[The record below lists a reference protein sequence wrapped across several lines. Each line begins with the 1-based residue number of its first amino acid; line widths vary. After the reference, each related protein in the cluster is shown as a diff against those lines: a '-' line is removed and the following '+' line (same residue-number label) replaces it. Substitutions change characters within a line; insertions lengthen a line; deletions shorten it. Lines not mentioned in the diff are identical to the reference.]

1 MNRKSLYVTF
11 VDSLG
16 PYLKICGQLNPDAMR
31 IVRTKI
37 QTVLPT
43 CFTTNACNMQAGA
56 MCLAK
61 RYDEICRA
69 RITAVMNVENVLQI
83 EYIDYGYMVLVK
95 ANEVFIPQIPDTLEQ
110 IPPLCSTFIMLG
122 VLSEWSKEDLQ
133 EITRLIVHQ
142 NLEISIDME
151 LNQFKFI
158 QMKWRE
164 FNFAEYLILQKK
176 LGAPVQNEIL
186 RDNFIRLLNKSMYTV
201 PAIQGNTLMICNNNN
216 NNISMYTNREIIL
229 KNPVRPTT
237 YAAAAP
243 MTNTARYPNAFG
255 SFNSIP
261 QQPVYPQQTIRSP
274 YTMPS
279 QKDLSPRYIRPTPP
293 APLEAQRSPV
303 KRGQATFKS
312 NTLAVGN
319 IYEVC
324 CSFVENGPCLFSV
337 QLMTEQ
343 SKLTDMMT
351 RIESVPLKPF
361 SDKPTLGTA
370 CIARYSEDG
379 QLYRA
384 LITGVQPTACKVTY
398 IDYGNAEI
406 VQFRDLY
413 EIPEEYLTNKAFAIR
428 FTLSGYKEL
437 EPIDESLKK
446 AFKEMV
452 LFKNCTL
459 KVMPLEGPP
468 LVQYCELKVSDKNV
482 LETLRQ
488 IQRCRLVFP
497 KAEGLVNNDVV
508 EIRYI
513 DSPKHFYVQKISN
526 IEEFEKMMDDMFVY
540 YNKKQVVPNHL
551 SIGTPCMVKYDNEWY
566 RAEVMRADGMTIV
579 VRHVD
584 FGYEQKVTKNLLSTV
599 SEKHLKLPRQAIHCC
614 LKGFEN
620 NEMTRDL
627 ATVQFEMLAE
637 ESNRTR
643 RSFTV
648 KVFRVQPNGAFL
660 VNLCTKDLN
669 VMKKLYKLSMPFD
682 QYISMEKDEFN
693 TTPNGYERKPQPQQQ
708 QQQTP
713 HPIQIQQQQQHQ
725 QNHHQQQHQPLEQRK
740 SGNYFN
746 STALQSGGSDERNV
760 NRNSQ
765 ASNMSIEWDKNS
777 SSSIENRDSRSSSS
791 EHKTRRYPQ
800 HQASQLRGGGGNRG
814 DQRLNKSNSSSD
826 KRSSGYEDNKKD
838 KINYN
843 NKNKNMPPRFLNSKM
858 QQDSSYVDNRRPKGG
873 NIQKGQD
880 RPFYTAEGG
889 YSQSS
894 KKQNSTT
901 SSQRD
906 STEDN
911 GILEIT
917 VLEEYV
923 PIDKEFIRQ
932 NIDVPAREEVI
943 ICWWISPHQFYTHL
957 KSRTQEFEKLMKKI
971 QEHYRNKP
979 SRQIPLK
986 VGANVIARYRKDNIL
1001 YRARVIACNQML
1013 RKYKVIFVDFGNQS
1027 TVGDQDIFQVEKRF
1041 SDFPQMAYPCC
1052 FDNIVCNY
1060 ESSHIIQCM
1069 EKYLPI
1075 GAGLHCEYLDR
1086 EDDMYYVNI
1095 NVNGVSLKNSL
1106 VKDGLLSE
1114 ISPDIRLELLPGQQI
1129 RAKITS
1135 INTMLNFKIQ
1145 IEGCDVDLLC
1155 SYDDVRFV
1163 KSNPITAQK
1172 FKDFYEGK
1180 SCVLNISHLTDDKV
1194 IVLRPLL
1201 PLLLDDISTIYI
1213 CPIPL
1218 IWEKF
1223 KIRVVYVSSVHRLYG
1238 HLISTEDEVHQL
1250 LDDLFSY
1257 YDKSGDP
1264 IDRYQIDNMC
1274 AVKSEDGNWY
1284 RARILS
1290 KKSAHTVN
1298 VLYVDYGNTEL
1309 IDNTTKTKIKRLEPQ
1324 FYTDGGPSAFGI
1336 ELNIPMRSCLQE
1348 NKTQTV
1354 IDEIKNLTSDLELTV
1369 KVIEMRQNRLICD
1382 LCSGEKNIVSILK
1395 EKGFTRGRDVGYI
1408 RSLIDKEPPK
1418 LFEYIETVDLTE
1430 TDEEQTLV
1438 ASPDSTM
1445 TEREKVNANLMKIE
1459 KIVAKAKAMANSP
1472 RKEKQTEKVAIVPAE
1487 STAPTVEAKE
1497 TVSSSAS
1504 APAVSAAD
1512 PVEDP
1517 FKHMESGMLSHC
1529 DNPGRFFIH
1538 HKSKLDELHKL
1549 QENLQIVASSLP
1561 PLMRIIKGAN
1571 CISLYSVDHQWYRA
1585 KIMDSE
1591 LMVVQFIDY
1600 GNTDALSDTT
1610 DIKEM
1615 SVFPDI
1621 EPLCIPCA
1629 LAIKP
1634 KGTADWVDAANAF
1647 FNVSYTKTIHF
1658 EYITKSPTKNFI
1670 RLFIDGVDV
1679 ANKLI
1684 EDGFAKPLEMV
1695 RSGETCFVSHINN
1708 LSDFYIQMEQ
1718 DAKGLGL
1725 IESYLADNEQL
1736 PEIET
1741 FTRGLICAALFPD
1754 DENWYR
1760 AKLLAKKDDGFEVL
1774 FIDYGNTAISPKV
1787 KEISQDIAD
1796 LPFLSKKCAL
1806 QLPEDLAS
1814 WSEAAEEKFS
1824 DISALGET
1832 VFVVELKEP
1841 SDHAIVHL
1849 SIDGK
1854 NIIEDLEPLCQKKP
1868 SSDEINT
1875 SFYTTMQSSMSES
1888 YSTGV
1893 RDATIS
1899 HANSPCDFYIQ
1910 YNSDG
1915 HKLDDMTTTL
1925 NEIGMS
1931 KLENPEVGTL
1941 CAAVFPDDGALYR
1954 SKVLE
1959 VCGENGCRVVFIDFG
1974 NESMTQDLRVLPD
1987 DLRCM
1992 KAFSKH
1998 CSLENAEKFSSIS
2011 ASVDVFNL
2019 LIDECGG
2026 IVKIDLLNDECTPAL
2041 IKLFANGE
2049 NVCEKL
2055 NRLLGIE
2062 GNAEESPIKDALVSH
2077 VNSPSEFYIQLKFER
2092 VELERISKVLEKAG
2106 DMAKLENPKQGDLCA
2121 VFSKEDEI
2129 YNRGRVVRNIC
2140 GKDFEVFLIDFGNTV
2155 VVDDLREI
2163 SPELKGLQGIA
2174 RKCRLHDI
2182 PECDETKL
2190 KEQFSSIL
2198 DAYFGDIF
2206 QVEVVSNDDETLSV
2220 NLSIRDKNI
2229 SEELKAAVE
2238 NGKVESEAAPLDECR
2253 KCTVIHVTSPNDFYI
2268 QFTDDGPQVEKITES
2283 LMDAHNFEPLE
2294 DIHVGAICIAQFPDD
2309 EAYYRAKILSIHD
2322 KDCEVIYLDFGN
2334 TAVTDQLRKIPDEMR
2349 NIEPAG
2355 KHCALEKPAGVD
2367 FWSDEVSYR
2376 FSELIDSRFSETFQ
2390 VEVLRKSTDPQLV
2403 RLFYQETNILTEL
2416 QNKPSVNDEENSKNG
2431 EEETTQ

>member
-69 RITAVMNVENVLQI
+69 RITAVMNAENVLQV

-122 VLSEWSKEDLQ
+122 VLSEWSKDDLQ

-186 RDNFIRLLNKSMYTV
+186 RDNFIRLINKSLYTMP
-201 PAIQGNTLMICNNNN
+201 PAAQGNTLMICNNNN
-216 NNISMYTNREIIL
+216 NNISMYTNREIIF

-237 YAAAAP
+237 YSTS
-243 MTNTARYPNAFG
+243 MNTSARYPNAFG
-255 SFNSIP
+255 SFHSIP
-261 QQPVYPQQTIRSP
+261 QGGYVQQQQQPTIRNP
-274 YTMPS
+274 YTMPTT
-279 QKDLSPRYIRPTPP
+279 KDLSPRYIRPTPP
-293 APLEAQRSPV
+293 APLEAQRSPM

-319 IYEVC
+319 TYEVC

-351 RIESVPLKPF
+351 RIETVQLKPF

-413 EIPEEYLTNKAFAIR
+413 EIPEEYLSNKAFAIR

-497 KAEGLVNNDVV
+497 KADGLVNNDVV

-620 NEMTRDL
+620 NELTRDL

-693 TTPNGYERKPQPQQQ
+693 SVPNGHEKRPQHQQQSHPQLAIQQQPQQQ
-708 QQQTP
+708 QQQP
-713 HPIQIQQQQQHQ
+713 M
-725 QNHHQQQHQPLEQRK
+725 QHQPLEAKK
-740 SGNYFN
+740 SGNYLN
-746 STALQSGGSDERNV
+746 STALPSGEERYA

-765 ASNMSIEWDKNS
+765 ASNMSSIEWDKNS
-777 SSSIENRDSRSSSS
+777 QSSVENRDSRSSSS

-800 HQASQLRGGGGNRG
+800 HQPVQLRGNR
-814 DQRLNKSNSSSD
+814 DQRSDRLNKSTSSSD
-826 KRSSGYEDNKKD
+826 KRSSYDENRKD
-838 KINYN
+838 KTPY
-843 NKNKNMPPRFLNSKM
+843 NKNKTLPPRFLNAKL
-858 QQDSSYVDNRRPKGG
+858 QQEAISENRRQPKG
-873 NIQKGQD
+873 NQQKGQD
-880 RPFYTAEGG
+880 RPLYSAEGN
-889 YSQSS
+889 SQS
-894 KKQNSTT
+894 KKQNSAS

-906 STEDN
+906 SADEN

-923 PIDKEFIRQ
+923 PVDKEFVRQ
-932 NIDVPAREEVI
+932 PIDVPAREEVI

-957 KSRTQEFEKLMKKI
+957 KSKTQEFEKLMKNI

-979 SRQIPLK
+979 IKQIPLK

-1041 SDFPQMAYPCC
+1041 SDFPQMAYLCC

-1060 ESSHIIQCM
+1060 ENTQIIECM
-1069 EKYLPI
+1069 EQYLPV
-1075 GAGLHCEYLDR
+1075 GAGLQCEYLER
-1086 EDDMYYVNI
+1086 EEDMYYVNI
-1095 NVNGVSLKNSL
+1095 NVNGVSLKHSI
-1106 VKDGLLSE
+1106 VKDGLLAE
-1114 ISPDIRLELLPGQQI
+1114 ISPDIRLELLSGQQI

-1135 INTMLNFKIQ
+1135 INSMLNFKIQ
-1145 IEGCDVDLLC
+1145 IEGCDVNLLS

-1163 KSNPITAQK
+1163 KSNPDTARK
-1172 FKDFYEGK
+1172 FKEFYEGK

-1201 PLLLDDISTIYI
+1201 PLLQDDISTIYI

-1223 KIRVVYVSSVHRLYG
+1223 NIRVVYVSSVHRLYG
-1238 HLISTEDEVHQL
+1238 HLITTEAEIAQL

-1257 YDKSGDP
+1257 YEHNGDP
-1264 IDRYQIDNMC
+1264 IDKYPIDNMC

-1284 RARILS
+1284 RARILY
-1290 KKSAHTVN
+1290 KKSGDIIN
-1298 VLYVDYGNTEL
+1298 VHYVDYGNNEL

-1324 FYTDGGPSAFGI
+1324 FYTNNGGGPSAYGI
-1336 ELNIPMRSCLQE
+1336 ELNLPLRSLQD
-1348 NKTQTV
+1348 NKQQAL
-1354 IDEIKNLTSDLELTV
+1354 IDEIKNLTENLELTV
-1369 KVIEMRQNRLICD
+1369 KVIEMRQNRLIGD
-1382 LCSGEKNIVSILK
+1382 LCSGDQNIVTILK
-1395 EKGFTRGRDVGYI
+1395 EKGLTRGRDVNYI
-1408 RSLIDKEPPK
+1408 RGVIDKEQPK
-1418 LFEYIETVDLTE
+1418 VFEYIETVDLTLE
-1430 TDEEQTLV
+1430 TDEEVTLV
-1438 ASPDSTM
+1438 ASPDTTM
-1445 TEREKVNANLMKIE
+1445 RDKLSHNEQLVKIE
-1459 KIVAKAKAMANSP
+1459 KVVAKAKAFAGSP
-1472 RKEKQTEKVAIVPAE
+1472 RKEKQTTEKVAIVPAE
-1487 STAPTVEAKE
+1487 STTPTIEAPPVVVEIAE
-1497 TVSSSAS
+1497 
-1504 APAVSAAD
+1504 PA
-1512 PVEDP
+1512 EDP
-1517 FKHMESGMLSHC
+1517 FKNMESGMLSHC

-1538 HKSKLDELHKL
+1538 HDSKLDELHKL
-1549 QENLQIVASSLP
+1549 QENLQIIASSLP
-1561 PLMRIIKGAN
+1561 PLMRILKGAN

-1600 GNTDALSDTT
+1600 GNTDALTDTT

-1621 EPLCIPCA
+1621 ESLCIPCA
-1629 LAIKP
+1629 LPIKP

-1647 FNVSYTKTIHF
+1647 FNVSYNKTIHF

-1695 RSGETCFVSHINN
+1695 RSGETCFVSHVNN

-1718 DAKGLGL
+1718 DAKGLEL

-1736 PEIET
+1736 PVIET
-1741 FTRGLICAALFPD
+1741 FTHGLICAALFPD
-1754 DENWYR
+1754 DDNWYR
-1760 AKLLAKKDDGFEVL
+1760 AKLMAKRDNGFEVL

-1806 QLPEDLAS
+1806 QLPEDLLC
-1814 WSEAAEEKFS
+1814 WSDAAEEKFS

-1849 SIDGK
+1849 SVDGR
-1854 NIIEDLEPLCQKKP
+1854 NIIEDLEPLCQRKP
-1868 SSDEINT
+1868 CSEEINT
-1875 SFYTTMQSSMSES
+1875 SFYTTMQTSMSES
-1888 YSTGV
+1888 YRNGV

-1899 HANSPCDFYIQ
+1899 HSNSPCDFYIQ
-1910 YNSDG
+1910 FNSDG

-1931 KLENPEVGTL
+1931 KLDNPEVGML

-1954 SKVLE
+1954 SKILE
-1959 VCGENGCRVVFIDFG
+1959 NCGENGYRVVFIDFG
-1974 NESMTQDLRVLPD
+1974 NESLTQDLRVLPD
-1987 DLRCM
+1987 DLRCI

-1998 CSLENAEKFSSIS
+1998 CSLENASKFSNIS
-2011 ASVDVFNL
+2011 ASVEVFTV

-2026 IVKIDLLNDECTPAL
+2026 IVKIDIVNDECTPA
-2041 IKLFANGE
+2041 IVKMYANDE
-2049 NVCEKL
+2049 NICEKL

-2062 GNAEESPIKDALVSH
+2062 GNAEESAVKDALVSH
-2077 VNSPSEFYIQLKFER
+2077 VISPNEFYIQLKYER
-2092 VELERISKVLEKAG
+2092 VELERISKDLEKAG
-2106 DMAKLENPKQGDLCA
+2106 DSAKLENPKAGDLCT
-2121 VFSKEDEI
+2121 VFCKDDEV
-2129 YNRGRVVRNIC
+2129 YNRGKVIRNVS
-2140 GKDFEVFLIDFGNTV
+2140 GADYEVFLIDFGNTV
-2155 VVDDLREI
+2155 VADDLRVI
-2163 SPELKGLQGIA
+2163 SQELKDLQGIA
-2174 RKCRLHDI
+2174 RKCRLHEI
-2182 PECDETKL
+2182 PEGDEIAL
-2190 KEQFSSIL
+2190 KEQFTSIL
-2198 DAYFGDIF
+2198 EGYFGDIF
-2206 QVEVVSNDDETLSV
+2206 QVEAMSNDDEFISV

-2229 SEELKAAVE
+2229 SEALKVALE
-2238 NGKVESEAAPLDECR
+2238 NGKTEIEPVSLDECR

-2268 QFTDDGPQVEKITES
+2268 QFNDDGPQVEKITES
-2283 LMDAHNFEPLE
+2283 LMDAYNFEPFE
-2294 DIHVGAICIAQFPDD
+2294 DVQVGAICIAQFPDD
-2309 EAYYRAKILSIHD
+2309 EAFYRAKILSVHD

-2355 KHCALEKPAGVD
+2355 KHCALEKPPGVD
-2367 FWSDEVSYR
+2367 FWSDEISYR

-2403 RLFYQETNILTEL
+2403 RLFYQETNILTEIL
-2416 QNKPSVNDEENSKNG
+2416 NKPSSKGNSVDDNNSKDG
-2431 EEETTQ
+2431 EETIQ